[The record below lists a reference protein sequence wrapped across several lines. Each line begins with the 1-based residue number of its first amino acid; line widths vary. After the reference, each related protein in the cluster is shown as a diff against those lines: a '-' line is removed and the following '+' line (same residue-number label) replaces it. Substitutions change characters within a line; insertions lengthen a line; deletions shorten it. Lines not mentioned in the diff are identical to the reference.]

1 MAGTVGTKSALFFQR
16 QAGGMFSITD
26 EAQTQGA
33 KWFVDSNA
41 TEGANVDG
49 AGQNPNAAC
58 LTLEYCITE
67 FAQPGDTIFVLP
79 GHNEDSDA
87 VLFDADVV
95 GLRIIGIGDGTRRP
109 RFDFNNAASTID
121 IGANSVMLK
130 NLTFLASA
138 PSVLIGVDIE
148 ANVTDTII
156 ENCEWLDAETAGD
169 EFVVGVDLKG
179 GNHQTVIHDN
189 ILRTE
194 VAAGASTTAINIA
207 AASNRVRITKNIING
222 NYSTGGIVDA
232 AAGDAY
238 YIAHNDIKV
247 GDGLPGIS
255 LQATSTGSIRHNL
268 IESTGLAVDAM
279 IVAADCAWYD
289 NKGVDVDGTQC
300 QIIGQGAEEKPS
312 HGAQGAGLNFYVD
325 SVNGGVGNT
334 GTSWSDA
341 FDDLEEAIGACTH
354 DQGDVIHLAP
364 FHNET
369 VGGAAAID
377 VVIRGVTIVSH
388 GEGWMA
394 PTFNFDT
401 NTDTFQVDAAGC
413 VIDGVHFIGAVA
425 DLATALNLTGNADT
439 AHIRNCEFLD
449 TGAGT
454 EMLVAIRVGVNA
466 DRVIIEDNRF
476 YTTAGGDATDAIL
489 FTGAADRPIIRRNI
503 FVGDWESAVVD
514 GSAGT
519 QVDLTIDDNRMNT
532 ADGTTG
538 LVINLAN
545 ASTGSVTNN
554 RGFAGLSAIDPIAAE
569 GCLVAGNEVTQNVG
583 VTATGALGI
592 EVVRASSTIAQTG
605 VLPKFTIAG
614 GRVLV
619 TAIIGEVDTA
629 NIGANGSNLSLE
641 HNPTA
646 GQTQT
651 LCAVVAHASDV
662 IGTFYGIT
670 GDPAVAMFKVGSVM
684 QTGLILG
691 PGVIDERCS
700 GNNTGQIQWTLYFKA
715 IDVGATVVVA

>member
-16 QAGGMFSITD
+16 QAGGMFSIVD
-26 EAQTQGA
+26 EGQTQGA
-33 KWFVDSNA
+33 KWFCDSNA
-41 TEGANVDG
+41 VEGADADG
-49 AGQNPNAAC
+49 HGQNPNAAC
-58 LTLEYCITE
+58 LTIEYIITN
-67 FAQPGDTIFVLP
+67 FAQDNDTIFVLP
-79 GHNEDSDA
+79 GHVEGGDA
-87 VLFDADVV
+87 VIFDADVD
-95 GLRIIGIGDGTRRP
+95 GLRIIGIGDGEQRP
-109 RFDFNNAASTID
+109 RINFDNAASTVD
-121 IGANSVMLK
+121 VGGHSVTLK
-130 NLTFLASA
+130 NLTFAASA

-148 ANVTDTII
+148 ANVTDTTI
-156 ENCEWLDAETAGD
+156 ENCEWIDAVTAGD
-169 EFVVGVDLKG
+169 EFVVQLDLKG
-179 GNHQTVIHDN
+179 GNSNFVLKDS

-194 VAAGASTTAINIA
+194 VAAGAATTAVNIA
-207 AASNRVRITKNIING
+207 AAANRVRITGNIING
-222 NYSTGGIVDA
+222 NYSIGGIVEA
-232 AAGDAY
+232 AAGDAW

-247 GDGLPGIS
+247 GDGLPGIT
-255 LQATSTGSIRHNL
+255 LQATATGSIRHNL

-279 IVAADCAWYD
+279 IVAAACAWYD

-300 QIIGQGAEEKPS
+300 SIIGIGAEEKPS

-364 FHNET
+364 FHSET

-503 FVGDWESAVVD
+503 FVGDWESAVID

-519 QVDLTIDDNRMNT
+519 QVDLTIDDNRLNT

-554 RGFAGLSAIDPIAAE
+554 RGYAGLSAIGPIAAE

-583 VTATGALGI
+583 VTATGALGT

-619 TAIIGEVDTA
+619 TAIIGRVDTA
-629 NIGANGSNLSLE
+629 NIGAGANAMSLE
-641 HNPTA
+641 YTPTT
-646 GQTQT
+646 GTVQVM
-651 LCAVVAHASDV
+651 CATFDINADV
-662 IGTFYGIT
+662 IGTIYGIT
-670 GDPAVAMFKVGSVM
+670 GDPAVALAAVGLVM
-684 QTGLILG
+684 SSPQVMEA
-691 PGVIDERCS
+691 GVINERCAAS
-700 GNNTGQIQWTLYFKA
+700 VTGQIQWTLYFKA